1 MGYIADLV
9 TPNQVNFFF
18 MPDFNIPGLIAA
30 QEFYNTLD
38 VDRIVF
44 SHSAYED
51 VLAPGSQDD
60 IKLFTQYLKD
70 IQTAVREKLAE
81 PGANP
86 FAVAATIDLPKYKNL
101 ANYDQWFGLNVQVRH
116 PILTLSCSE

>member
-70 IQTAVREKLAE
+70 IQAAVREKLAE

-101 ANYDQWFGLNVQVRH
+101 ANYDQWFGLNVQVRR
-116 PILTLSCSE
+116 PILTVS